1 MPMMG
6 ATGLDRIYGNEAV
19 LSRLEHLGRN
29 PRTLPNLT
37 ASGFPLQQLDDARNW
52 FSDAASTPVEHYAS
66 RNMARGFF
74 EDESLLNLFCRYF
87 ECEDWKLESS
97 PWFFSGLEYD
107 RLFSALIE
115 PIEFATRQLAQGI
128 GVERWGSLFLKLP
141 FELGMEKAK
150 MVLWEDICQQEHY
163 FRLGKDYSHLRA
175 EAMFGYLQRTLDLS
189 RFSPANFNYQWE
201 GVFRERLQIA
211 LRAFGNTLEGALRIW
226 LKVNRE
232 GEGGRRWS
240 ARALSRGARQ
250 LIEAFTVFG
259 LSPETADLRKLGSA
273 FRRLSKR
280 AHPDQGGT
288 PEAFRNLTQCK
299 DVMEAWLI
307 QQASGDDS
315 SGA

>member
-1 MPMMG
+1 MMG

-52 FSDAASTPVEHYAS
+52 YSDTASTPVEHYAS
-66 RNMARGFF
+66 QNMTRGFF

-115 PIEFATRQLAQGI
+115 PIEFETLRLTQGI
-128 GVERWGSLFLKLP
+128 GVERWGSFFLKLP
-141 FELGMEKAK
+141 FELGMEKARIA
-150 MVLWEDICQQEHY
+150 LWGDICHQEHY
-163 FRLGKDYSHLRA
+163 FRLSKDYLHLRA
-175 EAMFGYLQRTLDLS
+175 GAMFGYLQRTLDLS
-189 RFSPANFNYQWE
+189 RFSPAHFNYQWE
-201 GVFRERLQIA
+201 GVFRERLRIA
-211 LRAFGNTLEGALRIW
+211 LRAFENTLEEALRIW
-226 LKVNRE
+226 LEVNRE
-232 GEGGRRWS
+232 WKGGGRWISR
-240 ARALSRGARQ
+240 ARSQGTRQ

-259 LSPETADLRKLGSA
+259 LSPDTATLRKLRSA
-273 FRRLSKR
+273 FRHLSKQ

-288 PEAFRNLTQCK
+288 PAAFRKLTHCK
-299 DVMEAWLI
+299 DVMEAWLT
-307 QQASGDDS
+307 QRASGEDS
-315 SGA
+315 TGP